1 MPAKKL
7 RRRGSF
13 DLQAAFAA
21 HVEANQRAHE
31 WAAKCLA
38 YREAGQKAHA
48 KAAEKKARHW
58 LRKMMVLEA
67 HAAIGKPPPG
77 GRREES

>member
-1 MPAKKL
+1 MPAKKV

-21 HVEANQRAHE
+21 HVEANQRAQE

-38 YREAGQKAHA
+38 YREAGKKAHA
-48 KAAEKKARHW
+48 KAAEKKTRHW
-58 LRKMMVLEA
+58 LRKMLVLEA
-67 HAAIGKPPPG
+67 HSEIGRPQS

>member
-1 MPAKKL
+1 LVIAKKT

-21 HVEANQRAHE
+21 HVEAGQRAQE

-38 YREAGQKAHA
+38 YRESGQITHA
-48 KAAEKKARHW
+48 RAAEKKARHW
-58 LRKMMVLEA
+58 LRKMLVLEA
-67 HAAIGKPPPG
+67 HAAVGKPQG
-77 GRREES
+77 GRREEL

>member
-1 MPAKKL
+1 MPAKKV

-21 HVEANQRAHE
+21 HVEANQRAQE
-31 WAAKCLA
+31 WAAKCLV
-38 YREAGQKAHA
+38 YREAGKKAHA

-67 HAAIGKPPPG
+67 HADIGRPHG

>member
-1 MPAKKL
+1 MPAKKV

-21 HVEANQRAHE
+21 HVEANQRAQE

-38 YREAGQKAHA
+38 YREAGKKAHA

-58 LRKMMVLEA
+58 LRRMIVLEA
-67 HAAIGKPPPG
+67 HAAVGRPQG